1 LYLRSLVVLEK
12 ALGPEHPHVAGSLNN
27 LAKLYAAQENYA
39 KAEPLYLR
47 ALAIQEKALGPE
59 HPAVATSLNN
69 LAGVY
74 ESLRQSEKAL
84 PLRNRALKIAGAS
97 EAPEI
102 QWRVE
107 DGLRE
112 TLARES
118 RSELA
123 IFFGKQAVNTIQRM
137 RAGLTGLDREL
148 QRSFLQDKSK
158 VYRGLADL
166 LIDQGRLPEAQQVL
180 AMLKEEEFFD
190 FINRAG
196 NEDNR
201 TTAAGYTAAEQSWQK
216 RYQEIS
222 GQLGSIGREL
232 EDLDRKAKVKLTDAE
247 SARREQLRADRK
259 VAQQSMDRFLG
270 DLMRELDTAS
280 VQRNR
285 EVGER
290 NLTNL
295 RALQDTLGAL
305 GHGAVTLHYVM
316 GESKLRMILTT
327 PTIQIARESAVST
340 KDLNRKIQ
348 EFHQALADP
357 KSDPL
362 PLAKELYQL
371 LIAPVADDLRQA
383 KAQTLMVS
391 LDGAMRYIPLA
402 ALHDGQRYLVED
414 YRIAIYT
421 EAAKDKIK
429 DNPARQWRVAGLGLT
444 RKVEGF
450 YALPSVKQEIEGIIK
465 AGGRGVLPGEAH
477 FDFDFTAK
485 QLRDALD
492 KSYPVLHI
500 ASHFV
505 FKPGSESNS
514 FLLLGDGSQ
523 LTLRDL
529 KDDDFRFRDVDLITL
544 SACETAVGGGNDA
557 NGLEIEGFGAL
568 AQKQGA
574 KSVIATLWSVADKS
588 TGLLMQNLYRIREQ
602 SKGITKVEA
611 LREAQLAFIRGGAKS
626 GTDSA
631 YSHPYFWAAFIL
643 MGNWL

>member
-1 LYLRSLVVLEK
+1 M
-12 ALGPEHPHVAGSLNN
+12 LGPEHP
-27 LAKLYAAQENYA
+27 Y
-39 KAEPLYLR
+39 
-47 ALAIQEKALGPE
+47 
-59 HPAVATSLNN
+59 VATSLNN
-69 LAGVY
+69 LAGLY
-74 ESLRQSEKAL
+74 QSLGEHEKVL
-84 PLRNRALKIAGAS
+84 PLRNRALRIAGATDI
-97 EAPEI
+97 PET

-118 RSELA
+118 KPDLA
-123 IFFGKQAVNTIQRM
+123 IFFGKQAVNTIQAM
-137 RAGLTGLDREL
+137 RAGLTSLDREL
-148 QRSFLQDKSK
+148 QQSFLQDKTK

-201 TTAAGYTAAEQSWQK
+201 TTEAGYTATEQSWQK

-222 GQLGSIGREL
+222 SQLGSVGREL
-232 EDLDRKAKVKLTDAE
+232 EELDHKAKVKLSEQE
-247 SARREQLRADRK
+247 SVRREQLRADRK
-259 VAQQSMDRFLG
+259 VAQQALDRFLG
-270 DLMRELDTAS
+270 DLMRELDAAS
-280 VQRNR
+280 GQRNR

-290 NLTNL
+290 NLANL

-316 GESKLRMILTT
+316 GATKLRMILTT
-327 PTIQIARESAVST
+327 PTIQIARESAIST
-340 KDLNRKIQ
+340 KDLNHKIQ
-348 EFHQALADP
+348 EFQAVLSDP
-357 KSDPL
+357 KSNPL
-362 PLAKELYQL
+362 PLAQELYQL
-371 LIAPVADDLRQA
+371 LIGPIAEDLKQA
-383 KAQTLMVS
+383 KSQTLMVS

-402 ALHDGQRYLVED
+402 ALHDGKHYLIED

-421 EAAKDKIK
+421 EAAKDKLK
-429 DNPARQWRVAGLGLT
+429 DSPSTQWRVAGLGLT
-444 RKVEGF
+444 RKVKGF
-450 YALPSVKQEIEGIIK
+450 SDLPSVKQEIEGIVK
-465 AGGRGVLPGEAH
+465 AGDQGVLPGEAH

-505 FKPGSESNS
+505 FRPGNESNS
-514 FLLLGDGSQ
+514 FLLLGDGTQ

-529 KDDDFRFRDVDLITL
+529 KEDDFRFRDVDLITL
-544 SACETAVGGGNDA
+544 SACETAVGGGSDA

-574 KSVIATLWSVADKS
+574 KSVIATLWNVADKS
-588 TGLLMQNLYRIREQ
+588 TGILMQNLYRIREQ
-602 SKGITKVEA
+602 TKGITKVEA
-611 LREAQLAFIRGGAKS
+611 LREAQLGFIHSAIKVRP
-626 GTDSA
+626 GT
-631 YSHPYFWAAFIL
+631 
-643 MGNWL
+643 GV